1 MATHREG
8 YPADGQSARKRGLG
22 LQQAREGMGERHSE
36 RECSDDLRAETDG
49 RVGSAE
55 GRDLTLLIGMAQ
67 RSRWGPC
74 RRHGATKAGQKLLQR
89 KWDLRGLEKGGGGGL
104 GLGRKAP
111 PPPSARPQR
120 APPRPGALRAA
131 AWAVGERS
139 QGSTIRT
146 REGGLGGG
154 KGRSQGSEPCWGRG
168 GATPWE
174 KGLGTSRMDQSTS
187 KARVASRGSFGQ
199 WEGRTLRRFG
209 GRKEKKSPSEQQSN
223 PFGGLEGW
231 KWASFINVLA
241 PAFPFEG
248 WGRLHHSWLRGVRRA
263 EEGPGKVQGDWPFTG
278 GT

>member
-1 MATHREG
+1 MGVEGWPGVLHHIGYREEGRPLGGMATTGRG
-8 YPADGQSARKRGLG
+8 ILLMVSPRGRGARGFSRLG
-22 LQQAREGMGERHSE
+22 RVRVSRHCE
-36 RECSDDLRAETDG
+36 RECSDNLRAEADG

-55 GRDLTLLIGMAQ
+55 GRDLTLLIRMTQRAQ
-67 RSRWGPC
+67 WGPC
-74 RRHGATKAGQKLLQR
+74 RRHGTTKAGRKLPQR
-89 KWDLRGLEKGGGGGL
+89 KWDLRGLEKGSGGGL

-139 QGSTIRT
+139 QGNTIRT
-146 REGGLGGG
+146 REGDLGGEG
-154 KGRSQGSEPCWGRG
+154 GARGQSPVGGGG

-209 GRKEKKSPSEQQSN
+209 GRKEKK
-223 PFGGLEGW
+223 
-231 KWASFINVLA
+231 KA
-241 PAFPFEG
+241 PLNNSRI
-248 WGRLHHSWLRGVRRA
+248 RLGA
-263 EEGPGKVQGDWPFTG
+263 
-278 GT
+278 